1 MPPSSPA
8 GRGGEGGSYG
18 ACVLGLLGRSSRD
31 GAAGDAAEVVLWL
44 EMAGSGCPWPDR
56 KRFELGVCRR
66 PMIFQCVADPI
77 LRNWWL
83 LRLVKAFWR
92 GVHPFPWREVEDED
106 GPQGFLLMYP
116 FLVFLY
122 FFAFVCCILTTVC

>member
-18 ACVLGLLGRSSRD
+18 ACVLGLLDWSSRD
-31 GAAGDAAEVVLWL
+31 GVVGVGAEVVLWF
-44 EMAGSGCPWPDR
+44 EVVGSGCSGLDR

-66 PMIFQCVADPI
+66 PMIFQCVADPL

-83 LRLVKAFWR
+83 LRLVKAF
-92 GVHPFPWREVEDED
+92 
-106 GPQGFLLMYP
+106 
-116 FLVFLY
+116 
-122 FFAFVCCILTTVC
+122 